1 MYRTKRFQV
10 CLRIKTKHQGMISI
24 QTKKLGFLMRLELTN
39 NVRHYSD
46 RVQVIADDKIRNKT
60 IFGAGLYIVCIKLH
74 Y

>member
-1 MYRTKRFQV
+1 
-10 CLRIKTKHQGMISI
+10 MISI
-24 QTKKLGFLMRLELTN
+24 QTKKLGILMRLELTN

-46 RVQVIADDKIRNKT
+46 RVQVISDDKIRNKT

>member
-1 MYRTKRFQV
+1 
-10 CLRIKTKHQGMISI
+10 MISI

-60 IFGAGLYIVCIKLH
+60 IFGASLYIVCIKLH